1 MILFAEC
8 SQVQSGEVECGW
20 DGGEEGEAPLRR
32 LRQLGPRVQPQRGEQ
47 VRPAHVPATQ
57 QRVLEEGRVRQ
68 GYILELVGVFNKEKA
83 LLGVFSVIVKSS
95 RTFV

>member
-1 MILFAEC
+1 M
-8 SQVQSGEVECGW
+8 QSGEVECGW

-57 QRVLEEGRVRQ
+57 QRVLG
-68 GYILELVGVFNKEKA
+68 GYILVLVLVLVLVG
-83 LLGVFSVIVKSS
+83 LSRGPWVFSMIVKSS

>member
-8 SQVQSGEVECGW
+8 SQLQSGEVECGW

-57 QRVLEEGRVRQ
+57 QRVLGGELDKNSYPPIHTCFSQ
-68 GYILELVGVFNKEKA
+68 NLEVF
-83 LLGVFSVIVKSS
+83 
-95 RTFV
+95 